1 MSDSDIWRD
10 TQNIFLETEKILMD
24 SINKCNPHPVATP
37 SMEVSVPLVT
47 TFANPN
53 LPLSQSAITTPSI
66 DQASFLAPPLSN
78 HTAPNNTI
86 ESVMKEPL
94 HISEPLNEQ
103 RLSNAE
109 ALQILQ
115 LCSTRNYKL
124 RPCKNTSRGC
134 AVNTYFTITDL
145 HENFC
150 PLNVSVKLK
159 VEGNMNLFMSTS
171 KKFRP
176 FCKTFI
182 KQYDVNFL
190 YKKNSIDNGIKIYVS
205 GYTRRYKFTISFLS
219 KDFTIIH
226 KIVGFTNSD
235 IYKLPPHLMDTHGP
249 LLTYQIKIQK

>member
-1 MSDSDIWRD
+1 M
-10 TQNIFLETEKILMD
+10 
-24 SINKCNPHPVATP
+24 NKCKPHPVATP
-37 SMEVSVPLVT
+37 SREFSEPLVT
-47 TFANPN
+47 TFASPN
-53 LPLSQSAITTPSI
+53 LPLSQSAFTTPSI
-66 DQASFLAPPLSN
+66 DQTNFLAAQFSDT
-78 HTAPNNTI
+78 TAPNDTTVSI
-86 ESVMKEPL
+86 IKEPL

-115 LCSTRNYKL
+115 LLSDRNDKL

-171 KKFRP
+171 IKFRP

-182 KQYDVNFL
+182 KKYDVHFL

-205 GYTRRYKFTISFLS
+205 GYTRRYKFAIRFLS

-226 KIVGFTNSD
+226 KIAGFTNSD
-235 IYKLPPHLMDTHGP
+235 IYRLPTHLMDTHGP
-249 LLTYQIKIQK
+249 LLGYQIRIQKWYFVC